1 MIGFPN
7 GKINIGL
14 SVTEKR
20 PDGFHNIET
29 IMVPVEIHDVLEIII
44 SPDNIFSLSTS
55 GIKISGETND
65 NLVVKACEL
74 LKKDFDL
81 PAVKIHLHKVI
92 PIGAGLG
99 GGSSDAAFTI
109 KMVNKLFTLGLSS
122 DQMKDYARK
131 LGSDCPFFIEN
142 KAAFATG
149 RGDEFEFLDFSAKGK
164 FLMIVKPD
172 IPIATAEAYS
182 WMKPSKKEN
191 TLKELIKLPMHSWR
205 NRVIN
210 DFEAEVMKKYGV
222 VQMIRDEL
230 YEMGAIYVSMTG
242 SGSAVYGIFGN
253 PVNLLGHFQNH
264 FVWSNFER
272 N

>member
-14 SVTEKR
+14 SVTGKR

-29 IMVPVEIHDVLEIII
+29 IMVSVEIHDVLEIII
-44 SPDNIFSLSTS
+44 SPDNIFSFSTS
-55 GIKISGETND
+55 GIKISGGTND
-65 NLVVKACEL
+65 NLLVKAYEL
-74 LKKDFDL
+74 LQKDFQL

-92 PIGAGLG
+92 PLGAGLG
-99 GGSSDAAFTI
+99 GGSSDAALTI
-109 KMVNKLFTLGLSS
+109 TLINKLFSLGLTT

-149 RGDEFEFLDFSAKGK
+149 RGDEFEFLDFSLKGK
-164 FLMIVKPD
+164 SLMIIKPD
-172 IPIATAEAYS
+172 IHIATAEAYS
-182 WMKPSKKEN
+182 WIHPLKKEN
-191 TLKELIKLPMHSWR
+191 TLKELIKLPVHNWR
-205 NRVIN
+205 NLVIN
-210 DFEAEVMKKYGV
+210 DFEAEVMKRYHV

-230 YEMGAIYVSMTG
+230 YEMGALYASMTG
-242 SGSAVYGIFGN
+242 SGSAVFGIFDN
-253 PVNLLGHFQNH
+253 PVNPLGHFQNH
-264 FVWSNFER
+264 FVWTNFER